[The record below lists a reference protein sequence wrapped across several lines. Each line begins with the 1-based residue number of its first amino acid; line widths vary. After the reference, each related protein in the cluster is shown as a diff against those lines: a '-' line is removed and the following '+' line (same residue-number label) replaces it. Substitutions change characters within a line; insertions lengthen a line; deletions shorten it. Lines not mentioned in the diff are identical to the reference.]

1 MVELLRTVI
10 VNVLESL
17 ESGDG
22 YRTPSAK
29 GVSAKGVSAKGV
41 SAKGV
46 ACVGRDRTGNG
57 NGKWVM
63 AIWREQIQIV
73 LTFYLLCSSKKIVI
87 S

>member
-22 YRTPSAK
+22 YRTLARTP
-29 GVSAKGVSAKGV
+29 SAKGVSAKGV

-46 ACVGRDRTGNG
+46 ACVGRDRTGNQNG
-57 NGKWVM
+57 NWVM
-63 AIWREQIQIV
+63 EIWRQQIQIV
-73 LTFYLLCSSKKIVI
+73 KSHILYVAARRLSVI

>member
-22 YRTPSAK
+22 YRTLARTP
-29 GVSAKGVSAKGV
+29 SAKGV

-46 ACVGRDRTGNG
+46 ACVGRDRTGNQNG
-57 NGKWVM
+57 NWVM
-63 AIWREQIQIV
+63 EIWRQQIQNR
-73 LTFYLLCSSKKIVI
+73 I
-87 S
+87 SFM

>member
-22 YRTPSAK
+22 YRTPST
-29 GVSAKGVSAKGV
+29 KGVSAKGV

-73 LTFYLLCSSKKIVI
+73 LTF
-87 S
+87 